1 MSIIPPEDAFFQ
13 GNGKVAH
20 AGQSELKLMMR
31 ALGGKERTDIEGVY
45 SDASSLRSKLRTLGS
60 PVDDDAMV
68 DVLGVCL

>member
-1 MSIIPPEDAFFQ
+1 MLFH
-13 GNGKVAH
+13 GNGKAAH
-20 AGQSELKLMMR
+20 AGQSEVKLKKR
-31 ALGGKERTDIEGVY
+31 VLGGKERTDIEGVY